1 MNLLGPTSISAIYT
15 AEGKKRLKK
24 SHLVDILLI
33 NHYLLL
39 LLLLLSQQHG
49 KGLTEWVDNIKWL
62 LSRVHSK

>member
-49 KGLTEWVDNIKWL
+49 KGLTE
-62 LSRVHSK
+62 